1 MGSRGRCSRTLKNL
15 PSSFPKWLY
24 HPTCQQCGRLPAAAQ
39 PGQRLA
45 SPTLPLSVCGV
56 TCLCSF
62 VGHFLMIKGI
72 EHIFMCLLN
81 ICIPYLVKCL
91 FRSIVYFYW
100 ALPFWLRVSSSRIL
114 GTNTL
119 SDRCSHVCVIC
130 VYILLPTFLMD
141 RKV

>member
-1 MGSRGRCSRTLKNL
+1 MFSNIKESAKQFSQVVV
-15 PSSFPKWLY
+15 SS
-24 HPTCQQCGRLPAAAQ
+24 HLPAVWAAS
-39 PGQRLA
+39 GCCSA
-45 SPTLPLSVCGV
+45 WSAFGITHLPLSVCGV

-100 ALPFWLRVSSSRIL
+100 ALPFWLWVSSSRIL